1 MKRFALLLVLAVALA
16 FGSAFANAPAGKTHD
31 MNAQV
36 VSVDL
41 QAKTLTIKGEDGENH
56 TAPVMGKA
64 LDVLPTLKAGDNVS
78 VTCKDN
84 DKGEHEGV
92 TAIKHIKVAAK

>member
-1 MKRFALLLVLAVALA
+1 MKRFALLMVLAVALA
-16 FGSAFANAPAGKTHD
+16 FGSAFATAGKTHD

-41 QAKTLTIKGEDGENH
+41 QAKTITIKGEDGENH

-64 LDVLPTLKAGDNVS
+64 LEALPTLKAGDNVS
-78 VTCKDN
+78 LTCKDN